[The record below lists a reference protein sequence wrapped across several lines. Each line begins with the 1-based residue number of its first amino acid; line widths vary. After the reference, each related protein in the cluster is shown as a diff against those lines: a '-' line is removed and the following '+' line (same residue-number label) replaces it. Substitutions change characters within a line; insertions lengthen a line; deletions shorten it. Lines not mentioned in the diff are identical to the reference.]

1 MMKNYTLYLGLVD
14 KHSGLQEIATL
25 EAFKVVENIRKAMFA
40 RGETFQVE
48 RVNKLDGGTF
58 STKEQ
63 LRIEIPNAEK
73 TDIQQFADILK
84 LAFNQENILVEEA
97 EVTWEQKI

>member
-1 MMKNYTLYLGLVD
+1 MNNYTLYLGLVD
-14 KHSGLQEIATL
+14 KYSRLQEIATL
-25 EAFKVVENIRKAMFA
+25 EAFKIVENIRKAMFC

-48 RVNKLDGGTF
+48 RVNKHDGVTF
-58 STKEQ
+58 STEEQ

-73 TDIQQFADILK
+73 TDIQNFTDILK